1 MIMLKNLFALCTLTV
16 AARAAVP
23 LGYHLRQNATNSTNT
38 TDGNYYNG
46 VRCDWWCPEPAKGAA
61 PIDPPTE
68 AAGCICE
75 IPDSRPLTDQEFD
88 LIDAWLG
95 GFKANEGFVHAM
107 PCSTALRGAINN
119 MNSTTMQWKDLE
131 ATTTTVNVAENT
143 TTVTANYTDIEKFK
157 YYLFNTTEW
166 ISFDLA
172 PSSGNCF
179 GVGID
184 IWQYVTVKE
193 SQFNEWSDVGLAFL
207 QNMLG
212 NSISF

>member
-1 MIMLKNLFALCTLTV
+1 
-16 AARAAVP
+16 
-23 LGYHLRQNATNSTNT
+23 
-38 TDGNYYNG
+38 
-46 VRCDWWCPEPAKGAA
+46 
-61 PIDPPTE
+61 
-68 AAGCICE
+68 
-75 IPDSRPLTDQEFD
+75 
-88 LIDAWLG
+88 
-95 GFKANEGFVHAM
+95 
-107 PCSTALRGAINN
+107 
-119 MNSTTMQWKDLE
+119 
-131 ATTTTVNVAENT
+131 VNVAENT